1 MKLTG
6 RAESAGTSDLDPLHA
21 AHAGWTRLDN
31 VILRELGLSKL
42 GAIVVPE
49 AKRG

>member
-6 RAESAGTSDLDPLHA
+6 RAESAGTSDLDPFHA
-21 AHAGWTRLDN
+21 ADAGWARLDN
-31 VILRELGLSKL
+31 VVLRELGPSRL

-49 AKRG
+49 AKR